1 MDQADDVE
9 DHAPMSTQE
18 HPTGLRILVVDD
30 NAALVQTLA
39 TLLNLSGHVVET
51 ALSGTDALARI
62 ATFSPDVV
70 LLDVGLPGM
79 DGFSVAR
86 EIRARHQGGPLRIIA
101 ISGYGHAEYQTMGKE
116 AGFDAYL
123 VKPIDHE
130 ELDRLLA
137 LYMQQADPTG

>member
-1 MDQADDVE
+1 
-9 DHAPMSTQE
+9 MSTHE
-18 HPTGLRILVVDD
+18 APTGLRILVVDD
-30 NAALVQTLA
+30 SAALGQTLA

-51 ALSGTDALARI
+51 VLSGTDALARM
-62 ATFSPDVV
+62 AVFSPDVV

-101 ISGYGHAEYQTMGKE
+101 ISGYGHPEYQNMGKE

-137 LYMQQADPTG
+137 SYTAQANPKG

>member
-1 MDQADDVE
+1 
-9 DHAPMSTQE
+9 
-18 HPTGLRILVVDD
+18 LRILVVDD
-30 NAALVQTLA
+30 NVALVQTLA
-39 TLLNLSGHVVET
+39 TLLRLSGHVVDT
-51 ALSGTDALARI
+51 AVNGAEALDRLGR
-62 ATFSPDVV
+62 FSPQVV

-86 EIRARHQGGPLRIIA
+86 EIRERQGGTPIRIIA

-137 LYMQQADPTG
+137 SYAETT

>member
-1 MDQADDVE
+1 MDQAGDVE
-9 DHAPMSTQE
+9 DHAPMSTPE
-18 HPTGLRILVVDD
+18 HSTGLRIFVVDD

-51 ALSGTDALARI
+51 ALNGTEALARI
-62 ATFSPDVV
+62 AAFSPDVV

-86 EIRARHQGGPLRIIA
+86 EIRARHQGPLRIIA
-101 ISGYGHAEYQTMGKE
+101 ISGYGHAEYQSMGKE

-137 LYMQQADPTG
+137 LYMQQADSRG